1 MPDTMVLLQF
11 EHRNMTSLLGVLQQ
25 QITQMKRGAPVNFN
39 VLTSALA
46 YLSDYPDQ
54 CHHPKEDV
62 VYGRLL
68 DRHPHMAPNLKDL
81 VAEHARLAALTR
93 ELGRAID
100 ESRQNPEGTKQN
112 LAHELDGF
120 VDFYRQHMAMEEQYL
135 FPAARKYLSSDDWA
149 DIDFAVFDR
158 PDPLFEQDTEVRFR
172 ELRQEIMRVGAA
184 DSAAYREREET
195 ASLLA
200 MQDVAA
206 FNDAMRQ
213 HGDTLRLAR
222 SSQRGYQLERAG
234 NVLARIPDC
243 TESQAAWC
251 AWFFWKG
258 MAQHSSR

>member
-11 EHRNMTSLLGVLQQ
+11 EHRNMTSLLGVVQQ
-25 QITQMKRGAPVNFN
+25 QVTQMKRGAPANFD
-39 VLTSALA
+39 VLASALA
-46 YLSDYPDQ
+46 YLSAYPDQ

-62 VYGRLL
+62 VYRRLL
-68 DRHPHMAPNLKDL
+68 DRHPDMAPTLKDL

-100 ESRQNPEGTKQN
+100 ESRQNPEATKQD
-112 LAHELDGF
+112 LAHQLDGF
-120 VDFYRQHMAMEEQYL
+120 VDFYRQHMAMEEQYF
-135 FPAARKYLSSDDWA
+135 FPAAKKYLSSDDWA
-149 DIDFAVFDR
+149 DVDFAVFDT
-158 PDPLFEQDTEVRFR
+158 PDPLFDRDNEARFG
-172 ELRQEIMRVGAA
+172 ELRKEIRRMGAA
-184 DSAAYREREET
+184 DSAAYGEREER

-222 SSQRGYQLERAG
+222 SSQHGYQLERAG
-234 NVLARIPDC
+234 DVLARIPDC
-243 TESQAAWC
+243 SESQAAWC